1 MKKIII
7 LLLMA
12 ISIFLFIENV
22 DASELNLDLD
32 LINILDT
39 TEPQAPDL
47 DVSKESQSCKELLGI
62 GLTSIVQLFV
72 KGVKIAAVIIA
83 VVIGMWNF
91 VPPIMSGN
99 PDGEL
104 KKAFNKSIKLM
115 IVLVIVV
122 AFPELL
128 NLIGKFFNLD
138 LSCIFG

>member
-1 MKKIII
+1 MYIYKEKNSLVKKETRKI
-7 LLLMA
+7 
-12 ISIFLFIENV
+12 
-22 DASELNLDLD
+22 DLD

-39 TEPQAPDL
+39 TDTTGPQAPDL
-47 DVSKESQSCKELLGI
+47 DVSEESQSCKDLLGP
-62 GLTSIVQLFV
+62 GLTAIVQLFV

-115 IVLVIVV
+115 IVLIIVV

-128 NLIGKFFNLD
+128 NLIGKFFNFD